1 MWKMKAILTT
11 LLLSTLLTACNIQTV
26 QQYEDERDEKSAK
39 VVEAEPKQKEPAKET
54 TSKVEKDEKKPTV
67 KNEISETTT
76 NEKPVAT
83 QPESVEKEKEPY
95 KEPVKNTIP
104 SINATPKPDNT
115 QKPIKQEK
123 PTEKPVKPE
132 KPSKPVQTKP
142 NKEPTKPNHSNNSK
156 PPVSKPKP
164 TPPKPVE
171 KPAKKEYAVV
181 SIGMK
186 VLLKPENYEKLPKA
200 LQNPKYVPENGIIV
214 SGAKVEIEKGD
225 TAWDAI
231 SQLRAKYGIHMDY
244 VNNPLYGI
252 YIKGINHVY
261 EFDAGEMSGWMYTVN
276 GVKAPVGVG
285 TYKLKDGDSISLQ
298 YTTNGG
304 TDLGW

>member
-1 MWKMKAILTT
+1 MWKMKAIVTT
-11 LLLSTLLTACNIQTV
+11 LLLSTFLTACNIQTV

-39 VVEAEPKQKEPAKET
+39 VVEAEPKSEKKESEKATASKE
-54 TSKVEKDEKKPTV
+54 KPDEKKPTV
-67 KNEISETTT
+67 KNEINKTTT
-76 NEKPVAT
+76 TEKPVAT
-83 QPESVEKEKEPY
+83 QPESVEKETVAQ
-95 KEPVKNTIP
+95 KEPVKEAIP
-104 SINATPKPDNT
+104 SKNET
-115 QKPIKQEK
+115 QKPNNIQKPVKQEK
-123 PTEKPVKPE
+123 PVEKPV

-142 NKEPTKPNHSNNSK
+142 NKEPAKPNHSNNTK

-164 TPPKPVE
+164 IPPKPVE
-171 KPAKKEYAVV
+171 KPAKKEYAMV

-200 LQNPKYVPENGIIV
+200 LQNPKYVPENGVIV
-214 SGAKVEIEKGD
+214 SSAKVGIEKGD

>member
-1 MWKMKAILTT
+1 MWKMKAIIAS
-11 LLLSTLLTACNIQTV
+11 LLLSTFLTACNIQTV
-26 QQYEDERDEKSAK
+26 QQYEDERAEKSEK
-39 VVEAEPKQKEPAKET
+39 VVEAEPQSKENEPEKAKA
-54 TSKVEKDEKKPTV
+54 SKEESDDKKSVASNEKKENTATEQP
-67 KNEISETTT
+67 IET
-76 NEKPVAT
+76 K
-83 QPESVEKEKEPY
+83 PESSSVDMVTEKEEQPLQEAKTSENVP
-95 KEPVKNTIP
+95 
-104 SINATPKPDNT
+104 PKPNTT
-115 QKPIKQEK
+115 QKPIKTEK
-123 PTEKPVKPE
+123 PAEKPVKPD
-132 KPSKPVQTKP
+132 KPVQSKP
-142 NKEPTKPNHSNNSK
+142 NKEPSKPNNTK

-171 KPAKKEYAVV
+171 KPAKKEYAMI

-186 VLLKPENYEKLPKA
+186 VLLQPENYEKLPKA
-200 LQNPKYVPENGIIV
+200 LQNPKYVPENGVIV
-214 SGAKVEIEKGD
+214 SGAKIEIEKGD

-231 SQLRAKYGIHMDY
+231 SQLRAKYGIPIDY
-244 VNNPLYGI
+244 VNNPLYGV